1 MHVYKK
7 PSGLWAYKIDIGK
20 NPRTGKRQQKEKGG
34 FKRAKD
40 ARIAGEEALQQYR
53 NKGFARPEAVT
64 FGDFAQEWLK
74 TYATVAKVSSV
85 RIRKHQLGHL
95 NRYFEKIPV
104 QEIHKKQYQDAL
116 LSLTKTLAPNTIS
129 GIHAA
134 AKMIFKRAIE
144 YELIYSDPTEFATVP
159 RPKRKIVDPDE
170 NVPVYLEKSQLIDF
184 LQTAKEKGITPDYP
198 LFTLLAYTGLRIG
211 EALALTWEDIDF
223 KQNVVKV
230 SKTLYNPTNNAE
242 KYELLPPKTETSVRV
257 VTMPAHL
264 EKILAEFK
272 FQVSKI
278 RLEYKEMWH
287 CPKGSKLGFVF
298 TSPAHPGHPLTQ
310 RLVQTRID
318 RIQRLMDTPVSIH
331 IHPHIFRHTH
341 ASLLAEAGIDLV
353 QIMKRLGHADDT
365 TTRQIYL
372 HITKTLATET
382 AERFDKLLNK
392 A

>member
-20 NPRTGKRQQKEKGG
+20 NPQTGKRQQKEKGG

-40 ARIAGEEALQQYR
+40 AKIAGEEALRQYR

-64 FGDFAQEWLK
+64 FGDFAKEWLIA
-74 TYATVAKVSSV
+74 YAAIAKVSSV
-85 RIRKHQLGHL
+85 RIRKHQVGHL
-95 NRYFEKIPV
+95 NRYFDKIPM

-116 LSLTKTLAPNTIS
+116 LSLAKTLAPNTVS
-129 GIHAA
+129 GIHAT
-134 AKMIFKRAIE
+134 AKMIFKRAKE
-144 YELIYSDPTEFATVP
+144 YDLIYTDPTDFATVP

-170 NVPVYLEKSQLIDF
+170 NVPPYLEKAQLLAF
-184 LQTAKEKGITPDYP
+184 LKIASEKGLTPDYP

-211 EALALTWEDIDF
+211 ESLALTWEDIDF
-223 KQNVVKV
+223 KKGVVKV

-242 KYELLPPKTETSVRV
+242 KYTLLPPKTETSVRV

-264 EKILAEFK
+264 KKALAEFK
-272 FQVSKI
+272 FQSSAL
-278 RLEYKEMWH
+278 RMEFQGMWH
-287 CPKGSKLGFVF
+287 YPPNSKLGFVF
-298 TSPAHPGHPLTQ
+298 TAPAHPGYPITQ

-318 RIQRLMDTPVSIH
+318 RLQKLMGTPNGIR

-341 ASLLAEAGIDLV
+341 ASLLAEAGVDLV

-372 HITKTLATET
+372 HVTKTLATET
-382 AERFDKLLNK
+382 AEKFDNLLNK

>member
-40 ARIAGEEALQQYR
+40 ARIAGEEALRLYR

-64 FGDFAQEWLK
+64 FGDFSQEWLK
-74 TYATVAKVSSV
+74 AYATTAKVSSV

-116 LSLTKTLAPNTIS
+116 LSLTNTLAPNTIS
-129 GIHAA
+129 GIHAT

-170 NVPVYLEKSQLIDF
+170 NVPAYLEKSQLLDF
-184 LQTAKEKGITPDYP
+184 LQTAKEKGIAPDYP
-198 LFTLLAYTGLRIG
+198 LFMLLAYTGLRIG

-242 KYELLPPKTETSVRV
+242 KYEFLPPKTETSVRV

-264 EKILAEFK
+264 KKALAEFK
-272 FQVSKI
+272 FQSSAL
-278 RLEYKEMWH
+278 RMEFQGMWH
-287 CPKGSKLGFVF
+287 YPPNSKLGFVF
-298 TSPAHPGHPLTQ
+298 TAPAHPGYPITQ

-318 RIQRLMDTPVSIH
+318 RLQKLMGAPNSIR

-341 ASLLAEAGIDLV
+341 ASLLAEAGVDLV

-372 HITKTLATET
+372 HVTKTLATET
-382 AERFDKLLNK
+382 AEKFDNLLNK

>member
-20 NPRTGKRQQKEKGG
+20 NPQTGKRQQKEKGG

-40 ARIAGEEALQQYR
+40 AKLAGEEALQRYR
-53 NKGFARPEAVT
+53 NKGFARPETVE

-74 TYATVAKVSSV
+74 AYEAVAKISSV
-85 RIRKHQLGHL
+85 QIRKHQLGHL
-95 NRYFEKIPV
+95 NRYFEKIPI

-129 GIHAA
+129 GIHAT

-159 RPKRKIVDPDE
+159 RPKRKIVDPSE
-170 NVPVYLEKSQLIDF
+170 NVPAYLEKYQLLDF
-184 LQTAKEKGITPDYP
+184 LQTASEKGITPDYP

-223 KQNVVKV
+223 KQHVVKV
-230 SKTLYNPTNNAE
+230 SKTLYNSTNNAE

-264 EKILAEFK
+264 EKILAEFNFQSSK
-272 FQVSKI
+272 F

-287 CPKGSKLGFVF
+287 YPKGSKLGFVF

-318 RIQRLMDTPVSIH
+318 RIQRLMDNPISLH

-353 QIMKRLGHADDT
+353 QIMKRLGHSDDT

-372 HITKTLATET
+372 HVTKTLATET
-382 AERFDKLLNK
+382 AEKFDNLLNK
-392 A
+392 V